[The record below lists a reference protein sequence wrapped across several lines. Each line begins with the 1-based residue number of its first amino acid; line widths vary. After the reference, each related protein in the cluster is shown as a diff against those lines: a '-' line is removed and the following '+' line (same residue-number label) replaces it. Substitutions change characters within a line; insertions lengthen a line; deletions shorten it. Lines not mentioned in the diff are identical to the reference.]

1 MIITKGSYSLIVCTS
16 KKYKKKTCRKR
27 LLLETHIQFNKITLI
42 RINFPTLTLEFVIT
56 VHITTDKC
64 RQTIVEVQLSY
75 RVNQDTRQTRERKIY
90 CQAKKVKM
98 RTTASSKKQSS
109 GCLKGGQLP
118 KWTGEPPWDTYFF
131 ASTAQPLLSI
141 GFSFWC
147 HTSTFP
153 SLEQKAGICT
163 FTRRL
168 IHPSPQGVAVQLL
181 VVWWQVEMVTV
192 GDFCWKW
199 KALQQEPCGISQ
211 ARLCRCAAEMRHK

>member
-42 RINFPTLTLEFVIT
+42 RINFPTLTLDFVIT

-98 RTTASSKKQSS
+98 RTTASSKKQS

-118 KWTGEPPWDTYFF
+118 KWTGEPP
-131 ASTAQPLLSI
+131 
-141 GFSFWC
+141 
-147 HTSTFP
+147 
-153 SLEQKAGICT
+153 
-163 FTRRL
+163 
-168 IHPSPQGVAVQLL
+168 
-181 VVWWQVEMVTV
+181 
-192 GDFCWKW
+192 
-199 KALQQEPCGISQ
+199 
-211 ARLCRCAAEMRHK
+211 